1 MIRSNFRG
9 TREISGDFRAQT
21 AANRLGA
28 QRIEALVAQ
37 YGAATLAHYL
47 DELLRYTER
56 RTRAA
61 FAEFPDGRFAADMLM
76 DGDGVTDEP
85 VKLAATVTIEQ
96 GRVSVDLT
104 GCDDQRKSPTN
115 ATSSQTYSGVVYV
128 LKCLIDPDIP
138 VNDGF
143 YRLIDIRSRPGSVVH
158 AQHPAAVAAGW
169 EIAMQLCD
177 LLFKA
182 LAPALPD
189 RVVAGTKG
197 CVCNIA
203 FGGVNPATGEY
214 FTYYETIAGGYGA
227 TLTTDGMDAVQAH
240 FQNTENAP
248 VEETEA
254 NYPVRI
260 LCYALIENSE
270 GGGRHRGGLGVRRDY
285 TFPGH
290 EPSFSILSD
299 KAKYAP
305 WGLFGG
311 GSARPA
317 KYILNPDTKAAR
329 ELPSKITFQLGARR
343 RGERADAGREGG
355 PPLPFERDPSLVAAD
370 VAQGKISAKR
380 ARAVYGVVVD
390 PATQALDAPATAKA
404 RARTVPM
411 RARAKTPGRPT
422 NATRGK
428 VISVT
433 AWRVGIDIGGTFTDA
448 ALVDSETGQV
458 RVVKVLTTPEDPA
471 RGFMTALERGLAEC
485 GAGGRDVAA
494 VVHATTVATNAIIE
508 GKTAR
513 VGMLVTRGFRDILEI
528 GRQIRSRLYDVHL
541 QKPAPLVPRRWSL
554 EVSERLDAE
563 GRVLEPLDVGEVR
576 AAVRR
581 LRDERVEAVVICF
594 LHSYLNPAH
603 ERAAAAIVRE
613 EMPDTWLSVS
623 SEVCPEFREYL
634 RGSTAAVNAAVMPIV
649 SRYIDALES
658 RLAALGATAPF
669 YVMQSNGGVMT
680 SASAKERPVYMV
692 ESGPAA
698 GVIAAGAVAA
708 PYRYANVLSFDMGGT
723 TAKVGLIQDGRLRL
737 STEME
742 VGAQAVTPLGEGRG
756 GGYPVRTPVI
766 DLVEV
771 GAGGGSEAWIDAGG
785 ALRVGPRSAGARPGP
800 ACYGLG
806 GATPTITDAN
816 LALGRLDP
824 AFFLGG
830 EMTLDAGAARRA
842 IASGWPR
849 PSASIRSPRPAAS
862 WRSPTPT

>member
-1 MIRSNFRG
+1 M
-9 TREISGDFRAQT
+9 
-21 AANRLGA
+21 
-28 QRIEALVAQ
+28 
-37 YGAATLAHYL
+37 
-47 DELLRYTER
+47 
-56 RTRAA
+56 
-61 FAEFPDGRFAADMLM
+61 
-76 DGDGVTDEP
+76 
-85 VKLAATVTIEQ
+85 
-96 GRVSVDLT
+96 
-104 GCDDQRKSPTN
+104 
-115 ATSSQTYSGVVYV
+115 
-128 LKCLIDPDIP
+128 
-138 VNDGF
+138 
-143 YRLIDIRSRPGSVVH
+143 
-158 AQHPAAVAAGW
+158 
-169 EIAMQLCD
+169 
-177 LLFKA
+177 
-182 LAPALPD
+182 
-189 RVVAGTKG
+189 
-197 CVCNIA
+197 
-203 FGGVNPATGEY
+203 
-214 FTYYETIAGGYGA
+214 
-227 TLTTDGMDAVQAH
+227 TT
-240 FQNTENAP
+240 
-248 VEETEA
+248 
-254 NYPVRI
+254 
-260 LCYALIENSE
+260 
-270 GGGRHRGGLGVRRDY
+270 
-285 TFPGH
+285 
-290 EPSFSILSD
+290 
-299 KAKYAP
+299 
-305 WGLFGG
+305 
-311 GSARPA
+311 
-317 KYILNPDTKAAR
+317 
-329 ELPSKITFQLGARR
+329 
-343 RGERADAGREGG
+343 
-355 PPLPFERDPSLVAAD
+355 
-370 VAQGKISAKR
+370 
-380 ARAVYGVVVD
+380 
-390 PATQALDAPATAKA
+390 
-404 RARTVPM
+404 
-411 RARAKTPGRPT
+411 
-422 NATRGK
+422 
-428 VISVT
+428 
-433 AWRVGIDIGGTFTDA
+433 WRVGIDIGGTFTDA
-448 ALVDSETGQV
+448 ALVDGETGQA

-471 RGFMTALERGLAEC
+471 RGFMAALERGLAEC
-485 GAGGRDVAA
+485 GAGGRDLAA

-554 EVSERLDAE
+554 EVAERLDAE
-563 GRVLEPLDVGEVR
+563 GRVLEPLDVDEVR

-649 SRYIDALES
+649 SRYVDALES

-698 GVIAAGAVAA
+698 GVIAAAAVAA
-708 PYRYANVLSFDMGGT
+708 PYRYPNVLSFDMGGT

-806 GATPTITDAN
+806 GVTPTITDAN

-830 EMTLDAGAARRA
+830 EMTLDADAARRA
-842 IASGWPR
+842 VADRVAGPLGLDPLAAASGIVEIANAHMIGAMRLVSVQRGYDPRDFVLVAFGGAGPLHANALARELGIPTVLVPPSPGIASAVGMLATDIRHEFVATRRLQLDGLAPATLEALFADFVAEGEARLTRDGVPPADRRMVRSADLRYHGQSFELSVIVPPGPLSAADVLRLRDEFHAMHERAYGYAAPDDTVELVNVRLAAVGVTPKPRRAPLAEGGLTATPAVKGRREVWFAEVGGFRATIVLDRGKLLRGNVIDGPAIIEEPDASTLVHPGWTATVDEHGNLVLGP
-849 PSASIRSPRPAAS
+849 SPR
-862 WRSPTPT
+862 